1 MKYYIKAY
9 YPDRLGGRQYTYDQ
23 LREIV
28 REPWDSISAET
39 LKEIIDCM
47 KDRCEAVI
55 LAKGGYTL
63 Y

>member
-1 MKYYIKAY
+1 MKYCIEAH
-9 YPDRLGGRQYTYDQ
+9 YPDQLGGRQYIYDQ

-28 REPWDSISAET
+28 KEAWDSISAET

-55 LAKGGYTL
+55 LAEGGHTL